1 MAMADVEEAGRR
13 LWALWR
19 ERRRIERLP
28 PGLHP
33 ATEDEGYA
41 VQDALVRAAA
51 LPLAGWKI
59 GATSAHARRRLGLP
73 GPVSGRLFAPFVFRA
88 PAALTATDYVGPSLE
103 PEFAFRMARDLPPRA
118 EPYRRDEVA
127 AAIGALLLAIELVE
141 CRWTDWETVGAPGFI
156 ADDSAAAALVCGPEI
171 AEWRSFD
178 LPGVAVS
185 LELDGAVAARGRG
198 ADVMGDPLEAMTWL
212 ANHLCARGL
221 RLRSGE
227 LVTSGTCTP
236 IVAIAPGQSA
246 VARFEG
252 VGAVELRLSGRQEP

>member
-1 MAMADVEEAGRR
+1 MADVEEAGRR
-13 LWALWR
+13 LWTLWR
-19 ERRRIERLP
+19 ERRRIDRLP

-88 PAALTATDYVGPSLE
+88 PAALSAADYVGPSLE
-103 PEFAFRMARDLPPRA
+103 PEFAFRM
-118 EPYRRDEVA
+118 
-127 AAIGALLLAIELVE
+127 
-141 CRWTDWETVGAPGFI
+141 
-156 ADDSAAAALVCGPEI
+156 
-171 AEWRSFD
+171 
-178 LPGVAVS
+178 
-185 LELDGAVAARGRG
+185 ARGRG

-221 RLRSGE
+221 QLRSGE